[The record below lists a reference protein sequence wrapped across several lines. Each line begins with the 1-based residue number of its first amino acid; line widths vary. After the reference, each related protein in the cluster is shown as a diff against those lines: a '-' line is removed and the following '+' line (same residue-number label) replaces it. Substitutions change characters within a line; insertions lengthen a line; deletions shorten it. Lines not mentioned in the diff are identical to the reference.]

1 MKAQYTEDQN
11 TEEFARKRP
20 FHNFKDVPLPVI
32 VEEKV
37 DGVLEDDW
45 RPPVSV
51 NPTKEVKVEGYKPLP
66 RRTGWTPPGPCMN
79 TDKQENKK
87 MRERIALWREE

>member
-1 MKAQYTEDQN
+1 MEIMKAQYTEDQN

-45 RPPVSV
+45 RPP
-51 NPTKEVKVEGYKPLP
+51 LP

-87 MRERIALWREE
+87 MRERIASWREE